1 VPHPVG
7 SHDVNEYL
15 SNVMGAHFTA
25 KNFRTWHASALALRL
40 LAEANG
46 VLTLKALMGEVSAHL
61 GNTPAMARKSY
72 VHPAVVALVDQQQK
86 WRAKLKLPR
95 EGKWLN
101 RYERALIRLLDEGPK
116 AAELMKG

>member
-1 VPHPVG
+1 
-7 SHDVNEYL
+7 
-15 SNVMGAHFTA
+15 
-25 KNFRTWHASALALRL
+25 
-40 LAEANG
+40 
-46 VLTLKALMGEVSAHL
+46 
-61 GNTPAMARKSY
+61 MARKSY